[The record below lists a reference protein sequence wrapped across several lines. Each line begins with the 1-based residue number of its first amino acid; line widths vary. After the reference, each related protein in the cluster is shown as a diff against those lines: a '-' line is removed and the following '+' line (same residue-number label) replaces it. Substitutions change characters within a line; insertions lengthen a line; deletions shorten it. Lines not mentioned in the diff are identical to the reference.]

1 MYKIVLVDDERMA
14 IKALAKSIEWEK
26 FNFELC
32 AVFTN
37 GFDCLDFLSEN
48 EVDAVISDISMP
60 QMDGIEMAKKINE
73 TNPLVKIV
81 LASAYKNFDYALE
94 AVRLK
99 VFDYI
104 VKPFEFKTMESL
116 LQKLSEEI
124 SKEKS
129 ENKYNFI
136 HTEENLRIRKLI
148 LDFIENKNRDFLDR
162 EIQVNG
168 IDIRY
173 VPAVMMN
180 IQIQEFEDYLEKTW
194 KYGIDGVYNAV
205 NNIIGNENAIV
216 FPLRYSFDNVSFILM
231 SDNMNFDVFI
241 RQIDS
246 FRNRIVSECFE
257 ILNMGINVD
266 ILNIG
271 TSIEEIA
278 TSQIRE
284 SIGVQIKM
292 LMSIINERN
301 TMGIS
306 ENIGRFCS
314 VFEKDEEIIRAYCLG
329 ILNEL
334 INIFGTEKLNQIN
347 INYSDI
353 FYTKNI
359 FQLKEKTEQLCV
371 SISNHNEYKDVYDA
385 ITAAKNYVIEHI
397 GEGIS
402 GAEVAEVVDFSPSY
416 FGRVFREKTGEKY
429 IDFVNRVRIEAAQ
442 KYLANTGMKV
452 NEIYEKVGYRS
463 RNYFYNMFKNITGCS
478 PQEYRT
484 KIKNEK

>member
-1 MYKIVLVDDERMA
+1 
-14 IKALAKSIEWEK
+14 
-26 FNFELC
+26 
-32 AVFTN
+32 
-37 GFDCLDFLSEN
+37 
-48 EVDAVISDISMP
+48 
-60 QMDGIEMAKKINE
+60 
-73 TNPLVKIV
+73 
-81 LASAYKNFDYALE
+81 
-94 AVRLK
+94 
-99 VFDYI
+99 
-104 VKPFEFKTMESL
+104 
-116 LQKLSEEI
+116 
-124 SKEKS
+124 
-129 ENKYNFI
+129 
-136 HTEENLRIRKLI
+136 
-148 LDFIENKNRDFLDR
+148 
-162 EIQVNG
+162 
-168 IDIRY
+168 
-173 VPAVMMN
+173 
-180 IQIQEFEDYLEKTW
+180 
-194 KYGIDGVYNAV
+194 
-205 NNIIGNENAIV
+205 
-216 FPLRYSFDNVSFILM
+216 
-231 SDNMNFDVFI
+231 
-241 RQIDS
+241 
-246 FRNRIVSECFE
+246 
-257 ILNMGINVD
+257 MGINVD

-359 FQLKEKTEQLCV
+359 LQLKEKTEQLCV

-402 GAEVAEVVDFSPSY
+402 VAEVAEVVDFSPSY

>member
-246 FRNRIVSECFE
+246 FRNRELCLSALKF
-257 ILNMGINVD
+257 
-266 ILNIG
+266 
-271 TSIEEIA
+271 SIWA
-278 TSQIRE
+278 
-284 SIGVQIKM
+284 
-292 LMSIINERN
+292 
-301 TMGIS
+301 
-306 ENIGRFCS
+306 
-314 VFEKDEEIIRAYCLG
+314 
-329 ILNEL
+329 
-334 INIFGTEKLNQIN
+334 
-347 INYSDI
+347 
-353 FYTKNI
+353 
-359 FQLKEKTEQLCV
+359 
-371 SISNHNEYKDVYDA
+371 
-385 ITAAKNYVIEHI
+385 
-397 GEGIS
+397 
-402 GAEVAEVVDFSPSY
+402 
-416 FGRVFREKTGEKY
+416 
-429 IDFVNRVRIEAAQ
+429 
-442 KYLANTGMKV
+442 
-452 NEIYEKVGYRS
+452 
-463 RNYFYNMFKNITGCS
+463 
-478 PQEYRT
+478 
-484 KIKNEK
+484 